1 MNITI
6 KRLLFTRWL
15 ACSLVAWAAFQCPSY
30 GQWVPLGPYGG
41 GTQVLTTV
49 PSRPGT
55 LIAGTR
61 NALLYMSTDNAV
73 SWQTLPFPKSLQSTL
88 NTIVVDPC
96 DPSAIY
102 VGVSDSGAASG
113 LLKSTDGGR
122 SWDSLE
128 GFNGEAVTALAAAP
142 YTCGTIA
149 AGTYSG
155 VMLSADS
162 GTTWTRIS
170 PADHPGL
177 RPVVS
182 LAFDGTSTDIL
193 YAGTPKLPWKT
204 SNRGK
209 TWESIHFGI
218 QDDSDIFSIVPYGS
232 RVFIGACS
240 GVYRSIDGVKWSKVL
255 GIPGTS
261 RRTYVVKPD
270 PRNPRVLY
278 AGTSMGLYK
287 STDAGMTWTRKSS
300 LPVRAVAIDPDN
312 TRNLFLGT
320 DGGILKS
327 QDGGET
333 LKASNSGFANR
344 KLEGFQT
351 IGATLLTSAV
361 YDVGTSSAIF
371 ASGDFGRTWS
381 SPEEAAAPNEP
392 ISTFARTANSV
403 FAAGSNH
410 LFRST
415 TRGKRWV
422 ALNTP
427 FKGAITAL
435 ETLPQSGDVLI
446 ATHAE
451 LFVSSDEGISWL
463 NVELPSAISDIRL
476 LRFSPDGRTWG
487 IATRDSVFLSNNKGA
502 NWSKLKTPQENGAV
516 YDFAINTRNAILLG
530 TLRGVAISLD
540 GGLQW
545 RMPAQGISPGTVDS
559 VLWHPAQKNLMYA
572 VQHGLLYRSS
582 DGGTVWER
590 IKTDELGGDSILN
603 LHWASDHSKLYAV
616 TFARGIFVQNLSLA
630 NSVATGG
637 SDH

>member
-1 MNITI
+1 M
-6 KRLLFTRWL
+6 
-15 ACSLVAWAAFQCPSY
+15 
-30 GQWVPLGPYGG
+30 
-41 GTQVLTTV
+41 
-49 PSRPGT
+49 

-61 NALLYMSTDNAV
+61 NALLYRSTDNAV
-73 SWQTLPFPKSLQSTL
+73 SWQTLPFPRSLQSTL
-88 NTIVVDPC
+88 NTVVVDPC
-96 DPSAIY
+96 DPLAMY
-102 VGVSDSGAASG
+102 VGLSDTGEASG
-113 LLKSTDGGR
+113 LFKTTDGGS
-122 SWDSLE
+122 SWASVN
-128 GFNGEAVTALAAAP
+128 GFNGESVTALAAAP

-149 AGTYSG
+149 AGTFSG
-155 VMLSADS
+155 VMLSADG
-162 GTTWTRIS
+162 GTTWNRIS

-182 LAFDGTSTDIL
+182 LAFDGSSTDIL

-204 SNRGK
+204 SDRGK

-278 AGTSMGLYK
+278 AGTSMGLWK
-287 STDAGMTWTRKSS
+287 STDAGVTWARKSE

-333 LKASNSGFANR
+333 LKVSNTGFANR
-344 KLEGFQT
+344 KLEAFQT
-351 IGATLLTSAV
+351 LGATLLTSAV

-371 ASGDFGRTWS
+371 ASGDYGRTWS
-381 SPEEAAAPNEP
+381 SPEATAAPNEP
-392 ISTFARTANSV
+392 ISTFAKSAHSI
-403 FAAGSNH
+403 FAAGTH
-410 LFRST
+410 HIFRST

-422 ALNTP
+422 ALDTP
-427 FKGAITAL
+427 FKGVISAL
-435 ETLPQSGDVLI
+435 ETVPQSGDVLI
-446 ATHAE
+446 ASHAD
-451 LFVSSDEGISWL
+451 LFVSSDEGVTWL
-463 NVELPSAISDIRL
+463 NIELPSAITGIRM

-487 IATRDSVFLSNNKGA
+487 IGTRDNVFLSSNKGA
-502 NWSKLKTPQENGAV
+502 TWSKVTTPEQHGAV
-516 YDFAINTRNAILLG
+516 YDFAINTRSAILIG
-530 TLRGVAISLD
+530 TLRGVAVSLD
-540 GGLQW
+540 GGLNW
-545 RMPAQGISPGTVDS
+545 RIPAQGISPGTVDS
-559 VLWHPAQKNLMYA
+559 VLWHPSQKNLMYA
-572 VQHGLLYRSS
+572 VQHGLLYKTS
-582 DGGTVWER
+582 DGGTIWEQ
-590 IKTDELGGDSILN
+590 IKTEELGGDSILN